1 MKKLLI
7 IIITTII
14 FFNINVYAMD
24 NVYTLNKNKDERF
37 NIITESYNNKHE
49 IDGIIAAGNYCEE
62 TKSDNDEK
70 IENYQI
76 MVIKYNKDGNVK
88 WTYTYGNTSKDEL
101 DYITYSYDEESNID
115 GYIIVLKNT
124 YDINST
130 QEDKQSLS
138 TFIKIGLDG
147 KLVWE
152 KSSNLNKKEIITK
165 IIPTYNDESK
175 SDGYI
180 GIGTINNDT
189 AVIARYD
196 KEFNVIW
203 DKEYKNQDYEKT
215 VYTDLTNIYEDG
227 KVIGYVVIRLQTNQ
241 SKDKQTDLIR
251 FDKDGNEVKNIDNT
265 LNKYDSVS
273 LQESSNGFIIY
284 GKTSDIKIKKGT
296 STFYIIKYSTTDT
309 EEWET
314 IGDITLDKDGKVVV
328 NPIVNEDKTISY
340 NLLCTNKSNASTYV
354 VKIDAEG
361 LVKKKLKKITNE
373 YYDIEDFLINNDV
386 IYFVGQIICPE
397 DDNCEYDTNSL
408 FLVSSEDK
416 VIEVKD
422 NQSAN
427 IMIFIGVFIIGCI
440 TISFL
445 RKRKKMN

>member
-284 GKTSDIKIKKGT
+284 GKTSEIKIKKGT
-296 STFYIIKYSTTDT
+296 ATFYIIKYSTTDT

-354 VKIDAEG
+354 VKIDEEG